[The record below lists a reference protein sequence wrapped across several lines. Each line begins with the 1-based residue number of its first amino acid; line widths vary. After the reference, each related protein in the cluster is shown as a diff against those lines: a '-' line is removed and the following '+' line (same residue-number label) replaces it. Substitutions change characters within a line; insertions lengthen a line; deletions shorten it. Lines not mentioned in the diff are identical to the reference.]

1 MKVIITQMI
10 VPTYIV
16 LFLPT
21 LSANLPANGLDINA
35 DTENKEMISPLNSL
49 PLRCVMKSFS
59 SGRIKLKLVMNKN
72 MAKVR
77 AQKFLLYENILFFA
91 KVREIPTFEHLIV
104 WFVSYIKENKL

>member
-1 MKVIITQMI
+1 MI

-21 LSANLPANGLDINA
+21 LSANFPANGLEMSADI
-35 DTENKEMISPLNSL
+35 ENKEMMSPLYFVPSSS
-49 PLRCVMKSFS
+49 VMKSFS

-77 AQKFLLYENILFFA
+77 AQKFLLYENIFISV
-91 KVREIPTFEHLIV
+91 KVREIP
-104 WFVSYIKENKL
+104 